1 MVVCCTLVNST
12 FSSLQLQRQRHQH
25 SHSEEDAED
34 SSPNSEVIVPD
45 YTVDSATGATNPV
58 GYGSTVVVDLLR
70 RFPSDLIETSVD
82 PEPQLSAAAAR
93 VNNTFS
99 PHDAFIS
106 IYWRT
111 PLFLCT

>member
-25 SHSEEDAED
+25 SHSEDAED

-45 YTVDSATGATNPV
+45 YTVDSV
-58 GYGSTVVVDLLR
+58 GVGSTVVVDLLR

-82 PEPQLSAAAAR
+82 PEPQLSEEAAR
-93 VNNTFS
+93 VNTLS
-99 PHDAFIS
+99 PS
-106 IYWRT
+106 
-111 PLFLCT
+111 LKLS

>member
-25 SHSEEDAED
+25 SHSEDAED

-45 YTVDSATGATNPV
+45 YTVDSGATNPI
-58 GYGSTVVVDLLR
+58 GGCGSTVVVDLLR

-82 PEPQLSAAAAR
+82 PEPQLSEEVATSASAR
-93 VNNTFS
+93 VN
-99 PHDAFIS
+99 H
-106 IYWRT
+106 
-111 PLFLCT
+111 